1 MEASKSIP
9 LLVGIQNLL
18 KIMIRRRI
26 VKHKVWSTMIALLV
40 VASLILT
47 ACGTPEPTAAPKA
60 TEPPAAQ
67 ATEPPAPKPTDT
79 PKPGVD
85 KQGGTLVLGFYQ
97 EPELLNPL
105 IRTQT
110 VASWAGDFLESGL
123 VVAGPDGK
131 YYAELA
137 KEVPT
142 VQNGGVSEDG
152 LTVKYHLREGVVWE
166 DGDPFDCKD
175 VVFGYETI
183 MHPES
188 GAVSTTGF
196 ESMESVTCEDNDLTV
211 VVKYAEFYAPYLM
224 MFDDDILPS
233 HLGLDPAKMQEWEIN
248 RQPLSLGPYKLQ
260 EWISGDHMTLVR
272 NENYYKWESE
282 GKPYVDAIILRWIES
297 REVGKQLIQTG
308 ELDFVWDLIEAD
320 IPEAETWEGVAVSMP
335 PSTGTERLLL
345 NLVDP
350 EMDAPCADYLR
361 ENPSPHWALGDP
373 KVREAI
379 ELGIDKQMI
388 IDDLLYGL
396 ATVGTTEMNLGWGAP
411 TIPESEYSPEKA
423 MALLEE
429 AGWTDEDGDGVR
441 ECHGC
446 PYAEEGKVLKLKLQ
460 TTSGNALREQ
470 CEQVIL
476 ELMADIGI
484 EMYIE
489 NVPSSELFGSYSSGA
504 FRKHGQFDVLMYT
517 TSYGTDPHSQMD
529 GYYGSGSIPC
539 DDNSGQGYNY
549 SRWISDEFDAQMAI
563 AGSSPD
569 LEVRK
574 AAYQKG
580 SELIAEGRPHIY
592 LYDRADIDLLR
603 EHFKGYEANIWT
615 STGSWNSEEWYIEK

>member
-1 MEASKSIP
+1 MRGK
-9 LLVGIQNLL
+9 LLAVLA
-18 KIMIRRRI
+18 
-26 VKHKVWSTMIALLV
+26 VLV
-40 VASLILT
+40 VVVA
-47 ACGTPEPTAAPKA
+47 ACAAPTPEVIKEEVIVEKEVPVTVVVEKEKVVEKEVVQTVEVEKEVVVEKVVTA
-60 TEPPAAQ
+60 
-67 ATEPPAPKPTDT
+67 T
-79 PKPGVD
+79 PKPGAD

-97 EPELLNPL
+97 EPELLNAL

-123 VVAGPDGK
+123 VVAGPSGE

-152 LTVKYHLREGVVWE
+152 LTITYHLREGVLWE
-166 DGDPFDCKD
+166 DGDEFTCDD
-175 VVFGYETI
+175 VKFGWEVV
-183 MHPES
+183 MNPDS
-188 GAVSTTGF
+188 GAVSTTGYQDI
-196 ESMESVTCEDNDLTV
+196 ESVTCPDDYTV
-211 VVKYAEFYAPYLM
+211 VVKFAKYYAPYLM
-224 MFDDDILPS
+224 LFDDDILPS
-233 HLGLDPAKMQEWEIN
+233 HLGLDPAKMTEWEYN
-248 RQPLSLGPYKLQ
+248 RKPLSLGPYKLE
-260 EWISGDHMTLVR
+260 EWVSGDHMTLVR
-272 NENYYKWESE
+272 NENYYMWETE
-282 GKPYVDAIILRWIES
+282 GKPYVDTVILRWIES

-320 IPEAETWEGVAVSMP
+320 IPEAQTWEGVVVSMP

-345 NLVDP
+345 NLRDP
-350 EMDAPCADYLR
+350 TLDAPCVDYLR
-361 ENPSPHWALGDP
+361 ENPSWHWALGDSR
-373 KVREAI
+373 VREAI
-379 ELGIDKQMI
+379 ELGIDKQLI
-388 IDDLLYGL
+388 IDKLLYGL

-411 TIPESEYSPEKA
+411 DIPESEFNPDKA
-423 MALLEE
+423 RTLLEE
-429 AGWTDEDGDGVR
+429 AGWTDTNGDGVR

-446 PYAEEGKVLKLKLQ
+446 SYAEEGKVLKLKLQ

-476 ELMADIGI
+476 EMMADIGI

-489 NVPSSELFGSYSSGA
+489 NVPSAELFGSYASGA
-504 FRKHGQFDVLMYT
+504 FRKHGQFDILMFT

-529 GYYGSGSIPC
+529 GYYAPYNIPC

-549 SRWISDEFDAQMAI
+549 SRWISDEYGAQMAI

-569 LEVRK
+569 LAVRK

-603 EHFKGYEANIWT
+603 DHFKGYENNIWT
-615 STGSWNSEEWYIEK
+615 STGSWNAEEWYIEK

>member
-1 MEASKSIP
+1 MSKRSALGL
-9 LLVGIQNLL
+9 LLVL
-18 KIMIRRRI
+18 
-26 VKHKVWSTMIALLV
+26 TML
-40 VASLILT
+40 ASVLA
-47 ACGTPEPTAAPKA
+47 ACGPTPAPTAMPEPTQAEAQPTAAPA
-60 TEPPAAQ
+60 PTEA
-67 ATEPPAPKPTDT
+67 PAP
-79 PKPGVD
+79 GAD

-97 EPELLNPL
+97 EPELLNAL

-110 VASWAGDFLESGL
+110 VADWAGDFFESGL

-142 VQNGGVSEDG
+142 IQNGLVSEDG
-152 LTVKYHLREGVVWE
+152 LTVKYNLKDGIVWE

-175 VVFGYETI
+175 VVFSWETI
-183 MHPES
+183 TNPEN
-188 GAVSTTGF
+188 GAESTTGYD
-196 ESMESVTCEDNDLTV
+196 SMESVTCEDNDMTV
-211 VVKYAEFYAPYLM
+211 VVQYSEFYAPYLS
-224 MFDDDILPS
+224 MFAEEILPS
-233 HLGLDPAKMQEWEIN
+233 HLGLDPANMQEWELN
-248 RQPLSLGPYKLQ
+248 RKPLSLGPYKLE
-260 EWISGDHMTLVR
+260 EWVSGDHMTLVR
-272 NENYYKWESE
+272 NENYWQWESE
-282 GKPYVDAIILRWIES
+282 GKPYVDTVILRWIES

-320 IPEAETWEGVAVSMP
+320 IPEAKTWEGVVVSNP

-345 NLVDP
+345 NLRDP
-350 EMDAPCADYLR
+350 ELDAPCADYLR

-379 ELGIDKQMI
+379 ELGIDKQTI
-388 IDDLLYGL
+388 NDKLLYGL
-396 ATVGTTEMNLGWGAP
+396 ASVGTTEMNLGWGAP
-411 TIPESEYSPEKA
+411 TIPPSEFSPEKA

-429 AGWTDEDGDGVR
+429 AGWTDTNDDGIR

-446 PYAEEGKVLKLKLQ
+446 AYAEEGKDLKLKIQ

-476 ELMADIGI
+476 EMMQTIGV
-484 EMYIE
+484 ELYIE
-489 NVPSSELFGSYSSGA
+489 NVTSDELFGSYSGGA
-504 FRKHGQFDVLMYT
+504 FRKHGQFDILMYT

-529 GYYGSGSIPC
+529 GYYASYNIPC

-549 SRWISDEFDAQMAI
+549 SRWISDEFDEQMAI

-569 LEVRK
+569 LEIRK
-574 AAYQKG
+574 AAYQRG

-603 EHFKGYEANIWT
+603 DRFKGYVANVWT
-615 STGSWNSEEWYIEK
+615 STGSWNADEWYIEE